1 MKQHKWHKEIK
12 HLADGGEIEYRTK
25 LGKGIWSDWSV
36 WDEDYFPEFNNDV
49 SDEEYR
55 IKPQPKEPQVQTN
68 WKYDPMTGEPLIDGW
83 PLYSGLPNPK
93 CKTHPDAP
101 HGFCRD
107 ASHSEDRYVCECEFW
122 EEPKEPQSIPS
133 YKGDSTPTHVK
144 EPKYLYVY
152 LDDNYEFSPIPL
164 TGEWE
169 YIGKIKLEVED

>member
-55 IKPQPKEPQVQTN
+55 IKPQPKELKNTLSC
-68 WKYDPMTGEPLIDGW
+68 G
-83 PLYSGLPNPK
+83 
-93 CKTHPDAP
+93 CKSDY
-101 HGFCRD
+101 HGFP
-107 ASHSEDRYVCECEFW
+107 CEWDSNEGGINFGVLCEKHYW
-122 EEPKEPQSIPS
+122 EWEAKPNWDCKEAENAQPKEPQ
-133 YKGDSTPTHVK
+133 
-144 EPKYLYVY
+144 YLYVY
-152 LDDNYEFSPIPL
+152 LDDDYEFSPIPL

-169 YIGKIKLEVED
+169 YIGKIKLEE